1 MPCTQWYRLV
11 ESYIDAVHSYSD
23 AAKALS
29 VLPGPEFNETWQ
41 RAEHARTESA
51 RDQCWALT
59 ATTDCT
65 EAIMITSAATTAAAA
80 AAQPRSPTGESPPSM
95 VR

>member
-1 MPCTQWYRLV
+1 MPCNQWYRLV

-41 RAEHARTESA
+41 RAEHARTESENCRA
-51 RDQCWALT
+51 DMLHHEHQHACLDSELSNGHRELAGVSSENLVLGDQGQ
-59 ATTDCT
+59 
-65 EAIMITSAATTAAAA
+65 S
-80 AAQPRSPTGESPPSM
+80 GG
-95 VR
+95 